1 MLRNLPRL
9 LVAGAAVAALAPAAA
24 QAESITY
31 LKDGDVW
38 VAAVDG
44 SNATRL
50 TTGGGH
56 VSPSQADDGTIAV
69 GKGDRI
75 VLLDRAGAVKAT
87 LDPPGVPDRR
97 GVTLDGPV
105 ADVALSPDGSRV
117 AYAFR
122 APIDD
127 VDCFSYDR
135 CVAGGVLATS
145 GVGGVA
151 DTYKR
156 EEPSWI
162 TAGRLL
168 LFGPTE
174 QKVNY
179 LDLGLPEVHW
189 YEDWDVRPGY
199 GAGLTDGEVSRQ
211 GNQIAL
217 LRGAVTGNRNVDIQR
232 IDGDARTGAPGYP
245 KLHCESGDDT
255 NVNSPTFSTDGT
267 MLAWGDSEGILV
279 VTGLTPTIDCT
290 KTGSYRIAPGA
301 SEPDFG
307 PAPPPA
313 PPARP
318 TPPPPP
324 APPATPVT
332 LVTPPAAQRVT
343 IAGKPRVKGGKVTA
357 RVTLARPGG
366 YRAVL
371 RLRGK
376 AIARKNGLGGSVTV
390 KVPAR
395 HARAV
400 RKLGRASKA
409 LTLAVTADGVTRT
422 VVVAP
427 R

>member
-9 LVAGAAVAALAPAAA
+9 LAAGAAVAALAPAAA
-24 QAESITY
+24 QAESISY

-38 VAAVDG
+38 LAAVDG

-69 GKGDRI
+69 GKGDKI
-75 VLLDRAGAVKAT
+75 LLLDRAGTVRTT

-97 GVTLDGPV
+97 GVMLDGPV
-105 ADVALSPDGSRV
+105 ADVAISPDGSRV

-122 APIDD
+122 APIDG
-127 VDCFSYDR
+127 VECFSYDR
-135 CVAGGVLATS
+135 CIAGGVLATS
-145 GVGGVA
+145 GAGGVT
-151 DTYKR
+151 DTYQR
-156 EEPSWI
+156 EEPSWM
-162 TAGRLL
+162 TGSRLL

-174 QKVNY
+174 HKVNY

-211 GNQIAL
+211 GDQIAV
-217 LRGAVTGNRNVDIQR
+217 LRGAVTASRNVDIQR
-232 IDGDARTGAPGYP
+232 IDGDARTGTPGYP
-245 KLHCESGDDT
+245 TLHCESSDDAQ
-255 NVNSPTFSTDGT
+255 VNSPTFSTDGT
-267 MLAWGDSEGILV
+267 MLAWGDSQGILV
-279 VTGLTPTIDCT
+279 VTGLTPTIDCA

-301 SEPDFG
+301 SEPDFA
-307 PAPPPA
+307 PAPPPG
-313 PPARP
+313 AR

-324 APPATPVT
+324 AQPPAAPV
-332 LVTPPAAQRVT
+332 VDQPAAPSAQRVT
-343 IAGKPRVKGGKVTA
+343 LVGRPRVKGGKVQV
-357 RVTLARPGG
+357 RVTLARAAG

-376 AIARKNGLGGSVTV
+376 TIARKNGLGPTLTV
-390 KVPAR
+390 KLPRKHV
-395 HARAV
+395 RAV

-409 LTLAVTADGVTRT
+409 LTLAITADGVTAT
-422 VVVAP
+422 AVVAP